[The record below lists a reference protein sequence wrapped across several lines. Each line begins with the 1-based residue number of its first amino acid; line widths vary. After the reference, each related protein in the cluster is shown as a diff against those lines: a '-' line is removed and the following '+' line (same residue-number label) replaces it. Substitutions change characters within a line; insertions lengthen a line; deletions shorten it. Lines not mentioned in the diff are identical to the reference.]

1 MSVEKNNSSKAKS
14 WAPPIFPV
22 GGRLPTDI
30 RKVTENYNKQLEEK
44 NRFRQT
50 FNARGQKRHSACCHS
65 LHISLFFDGTNNNE
79 YNDTK
84 KEHPS
89 NIAKLFHASIQD
101 DDAKDRGYF
110 SSYMPGVG
118 TPFPEIGELDYS
130 EDGLKFATG
139 GEDRINWALV
149 QVASALSFALDN
161 KKEIDRVVAKA
172 KVESMSTSKG
182 PMMSIFGAGRRRQVM
197 KGLLEPL
204 RAHVPR
210 ARPEVLGVKLFVYGF
225 SRGAAEA
232 RTFVNWLSQ
241 LFDTPDGAE
250 NPEQKLLGL
259 PVSIEFLGLLDTV
272 ASVGIAHVTPFF
284 AGHMDWADD
293 TQLLPDSKTFP
304 DFVKCCRHFVAAF
317 EQRACFPLDSVRNED
332 GTYPPNTYE
341 VVYPGVHSDVGG
353 GYPKND
359 QGKARGG
366 TNELVSQIVLHDLY
380 AAAFAA
386 GAPLQVPEGVLPTS
400 LQPQKQWRIMSE
412 ATNTEFDVSPL
423 VIERFNAW
431 HHQTLHTVPPED
443 QNSSPPSDGY
453 HPLLLTTTVEDTL
466 ADQLGWITGWRIGR
480 FANDLEMVEG
490 RYQYNDSY
498 KHQPFFTEANEA
510 TAYDT
515 AEQRREYEEK
525 KQTALKN
532 RQKAPAAAMNHPGP
546 PIYEPQIDQ
555 TQLSQAATEFK
566 HDYLDIG
573 RQQTSFSGTV
583 LDVVLRDTMY
593 LLNENDEVRDH
604 ASIKAAGELRKEQLF
619 LDRFGLPSR
628 KPGLALLV
636 ALFDDHIH
644 DSRAWFMHD
653 ALASRELWA
662 GYFFYRM
669 TYFGNE
675 NSRALSP
682 VVVAGRMLGVA
693 VLAGATV
700 YGIKRSG
707 TLGAVG
713 GLAAGMGAATI
724 GYQVIDKVSGAVVP
738 FLPGAEKILQ
748 PTRHIGEVVIEQKKQ
763 IALDDH
769 LQRLERT
776 DEILRLAGVLVE
788 FDGEVAS

>member
-1 MSVEKNNSSKAKS
+1 MSEIKDTNSKSKA

-30 RKVTENYNKQLEEK
+30 RKVTANYNKQLEEK
-44 NRFRQT
+44 NLFRQT

-79 YNDTK
+79 DNDTK

-89 NIAKLFHASIQD
+89 NIAKLFHASLRGTL
-101 DDAKDRGYF
+101 AKERGYF
-110 SSYMPGVG
+110 SYYMPGVG

-149 QVASALSFALDN
+149 SLADALHTALI
-161 KKEIDRVVAKA
+161 KTPLSQDRRAKA
-172 KVESMSTSKG
+172 VESMDTYKA

-204 RAHVPR
+204 RPYVPKT
-210 ARPEVLGVKLFVYGF
+210 RPEVLGVKLFVYGF

-232 RTFVNWLSQ
+232 RTFVSWLSQ

-250 NPEQKLLGL
+250 NPEQTLLGL

-293 TQLLPDSKTFP
+293 TQLLPDAKTFP

-332 GTYPPNTYE
+332 GKYPPNTYE

-386 GAPLQVPEGVLPTS
+386 GAPLKVPEAVLPDS
-400 LQPQKQWRIMSE
+400 LKSQKNWRVLGLDVTE
-412 ATNTEFDVSPL
+412 EFDISPL

-443 QNSSPPSDGY
+443 QNSSPSTDGY

-480 FANDLEMVEG
+480 FANDLNKIG
-490 RYQYNDSY
+490 DRYQYNDSY

-515 AEQRREYEEK
+515 AEQRREYEDQK
-525 KQTALKN
+525 RAALKN

-573 RQQTSFSGTV
+573 REQTSWKGSV

-604 ASIKAAGELRKEQLF
+604 ASIKAAGELRNEQLF

-653 ALASRELWA
+653 KLASRELWA

-769 LQRLERT
+769 LRRLERT

>member
-1 MSVEKNNSSKAKS
+1 
-14 WAPPIFPV
+14 
-22 GGRLPTDI
+22 
-30 RKVTENYNKQLEEK
+30 VTE
-44 NRFRQT
+44 
-50 FNARGQKRHSACCHS
+50 
-65 LHISLFFDGTNNNE
+65 
-79 YNDTK
+79 
-84 KEHPS
+84 
-89 NIAKLFHASIQD
+89 
-101 DDAKDRGYF
+101 
-110 SSYMPGVG
+110 
-118 TPFPEIGELDYS
+118 
-130 EDGLKFATG
+130 
-139 GEDRINWALV
+139 
-149 QVASALSFALDN
+149 
-161 KKEIDRVVAKA
+161 
-172 KVESMSTSKG
+172 
-182 PMMSIFGAGRRRQVM
+182 
-197 KGLLEPL
+197 
-204 RAHVPR
+204 
-210 ARPEVLGVKLFVYGF
+210 
-225 SRGAAEA
+225 
-232 RTFVNWLSQ
+232 
-241 LFDTPDGAE
+241 
-250 NPEQKLLGL
+250 
-259 PVSIEFLGLLDTV
+259 
-272 ASVGIAHVTPFF
+272 
-284 AGHMDWADD
+284 
-293 TQLLPDSKTFP
+293 
-304 DFVKCCRHFVAAF
+304 
-317 EQRACFPLDSVRNED
+317 
-332 GTYPPNTYE
+332 
-341 VVYPGVHSDVGG
+341 
-353 GYPKND
+353 
-359 QGKARGG
+359 
-366 TNELVSQIVLHDLY
+366 
-380 AAAFAA
+380 
-386 GAPLQVPEGVLPTS
+386 
-400 LQPQKQWRIMSE
+400 
-412 ATNTEFDVSPL
+412 EFDISPQ

-431 HHQTLHTVPPED
+431 HHQTLQIVPPED
-443 QNSSPPSDGY
+443 QDSTPTDGY

-480 FANDLEMVEG
+480 FANDLNKIDD

-515 AEQRREYEEK
+515 AEQRSEYEDQK
-525 KQTALKN
+525 RAALEN
-532 RQKAPAAAMNHPGP
+532 RQKEPAAAMNHPGP

-573 RQQTSFSGTV
+573 RQQTSLSGTV

-604 ASIKAAGELRKEQLF
+604 ASIKAAGEQRKKQLF
-619 LDRFGLPSR
+619 LDRFGKPSQDR
-628 KPGLALLV
+628 GLALLV

-653 ALASRELWA
+653 KLASRELWA

-675 NSRALSP
+675 NSRDLSP
-682 VVVAGRMLGVA
+682 VVVAGRLLGVA

-700 YGIKRSG
+700 YGIRRSG

>member
-1 MSVEKNNSSKAKS
+1 MSEIKENKAKV
-14 WAPPIFPV
+14 WAPPTFPV
-22 GGRLPTDI
+22 GGRLPVEI
-30 RKVTENYNKQLEEK
+30 RKVTENYSKQTKEE
-44 NRFRQT
+44 NLFRQT
-50 FNARGQKRHSACCHS
+50 TNARGQKRHSACCHS

-79 YNDTK
+79 DNDTK

-89 NIAKLFHASIQD
+89 NIAKLYHVSLRGAS
-101 DDAKDRGYF
+101 AEKSGYF
-110 SSYMPGVG
+110 SYYMPGVG

-130 EDGLKFATG
+130 GNGLQFATG

-149 QVASALSFALDN
+149 QVSSALTFALTKN
-161 KKEIDRVVAKA
+161 GIDDGIAKA

-204 RAHVPR
+204 RPYVPKT
-210 ARPEVLGVKLFVYGF
+210 RPEVLGVKLYVYGF

-232 RTFVNWLSQ
+232 RTFVSWLSQ

-250 NPEQKLLGL
+250 NPEQTLLGL

-272 ASVGIAHVTPFF
+272 ASVGIAHVAPFF

-293 TQLLPDSKTFP
+293 TQLLPGAKTFP
-304 DFVKCCRHFVAAF
+304 NFVKCCRHFVAAF

-386 GAPLQVPEGVLPTS
+386 GAPLQVPEAVLPKS
-400 LQPQKQWRIMSE
+400 LETEKLWRAMGPASE
-412 ATNTEFDVSPL
+412 REFGVSDI

-431 HHQTLHTVPPED
+431 HHQTLQIVPPED
-443 QNSSPPSDGY
+443 QDSTPTDGY

-480 FANDLEMVEG
+480 FANDLNKIDD

-515 AEQRREYEEK
+515 AEQRSEYEDQK
-525 KQTALKN
+525 RAALEN
-532 RQKAPAAAMNHPGP
+532 RQKEPAAAMNHPGP

-573 RQQTSFSGTV
+573 RQQTSLSGTV

-604 ASIKAAGELRKEQLF
+604 ASIKASGEQRKKQLF
-619 LDRFGLPSR
+619 LDRFGKPSQDR
-628 KPGLALLV
+628 GLALLV

-653 ALASRELWA
+653 KLASRELWA

-675 NSRALSP
+675 NSRDLSP
-682 VVVAGRMLGVA
+682 VVVAGRLLGVA

-700 YGIKRSG
+700 YGIRRSG

>member
-1 MSVEKNNSSKAKS
+1 MSEIKDTNSKSKA

-30 RKVTENYNKQLEEK
+30 RKVTANYNKQLEEK
-44 NRFRQT
+44 NLFRQT

-79 YNDTK
+79 DNDTK

-89 NIAKLFHASIQD
+89 NIAKLFHASLRGTL
-101 DDAKDRGYF
+101 AKERGYF
-110 SSYMPGVG
+110 SYYMPGVG

-149 QVASALSFALDN
+149 SLADALHTALI
-161 KKEIDRVVAKA
+161 KTPLSQDRRAKA
-172 KVESMSTSKG
+172 VESMDTYKA

-204 RAHVPR
+204 RPYVPKT
-210 ARPEVLGVKLFVYGF
+210 RPEVLGVKLFVYGF

-232 RTFVNWLSQ
+232 RTFVSWLSQ

-250 NPEQKLLGL
+250 NPEQTLLGL

-293 TQLLPDSKTFP
+293 TQLLPDAKTFP

-332 GTYPPNTYE
+332 GKYPPNTYE

-386 GAPLQVPEGVLPTS
+386 GAPLKVPEAVLPDS
-400 LQPQKQWRIMSE
+400 LKSQKNWRVLGLDVTE
-412 ATNTEFDVSPL
+412 EFDISPL

-443 QNSSPPSDGY
+443 QNSSPSTDGY

-480 FANDLEMVEG
+480 FANDLNKIDD

-515 AEQRREYEEK
+515 AEQRREYEDQK
-525 KQTALKN
+525 RAALKN
-532 RQKAPAAAMNHPGP
+532 RQKAPTAAMNHPGP

-573 RQQTSFSGTV
+573 REQTSWKGSV

-653 ALASRELWA
+653 KLASRELWA

-769 LQRLERT
+769 LRRLERT

>member
-1 MSVEKNNSSKAKS
+1 MSEIKENKAKV
-14 WAPPIFPV
+14 WAPPTFPV
-22 GGRLPTDI
+22 GGRLPVEI
-30 RKVTENYNKQLEEK
+30 RKVTENYSKQTKEE
-44 NRFRQT
+44 NLFRQT
-50 FNARGQKRHSACCHS
+50 TNARGQKRHSACCHS

-79 YNDTK
+79 DNDTK

-89 NIAKLFHASIQD
+89 NIAKLYHVSLRGAS
-101 DDAKDRGYF
+101 AEKSGYF
-110 SSYMPGVG
+110 SYYMPGVG

-130 EDGLKFATG
+130 GNGLQFATG

-149 QVASALSFALDN
+149 QVSSALTFALTKN
-161 KKEIDRVVAKA
+161 GIDDGIAKA

-204 RAHVPR
+204 RPYVPKT
-210 ARPEVLGVKLFVYGF
+210 RPEVLGVKLYVYGF

-232 RTFVNWLSQ
+232 RTFVSWLSQ

-250 NPEQKLLGL
+250 NPEQTLLGL

-272 ASVGIAHVTPFF
+272 ASVGIAHVAPFF

-293 TQLLPDSKTFP
+293 TQLLPDAKTFP
-304 DFVKCCRHFVAAF
+304 NFVKCCRHFVAAF

-386 GAPLQVPEGVLPTS
+386 GAPLQVPEAVLPKS
-400 LQPQKQWRIMSE
+400 LETEKLWRAMGPASE
-412 ATNTEFDVSPL
+412 REFGVSDI

-431 HHQTLHTVPPED
+431 HHQTLQIVPPED
-443 QNSSPPSDGY
+443 QDSTPTDGY

-480 FANDLEMVEG
+480 FANDLNKIDD

-515 AEQRREYEEK
+515 AEQRSEYEDQK
-525 KQTALKN
+525 RAALEN
-532 RQKAPAAAMNHPGP
+532 RQKEPAAAMNHPGP

-573 RQQTSFSGTV
+573 RQQTSLSGTV

-604 ASIKAAGELRKEQLF
+604 ASIKASGEQRKKQLF
-619 LDRFGLPSR
+619 LDRFGKPSQDR
-628 KPGLALLV
+628 GLALLV

-653 ALASRELWA
+653 KLASRELWA

-675 NSRALSP
+675 NSRDLSP
-682 VVVAGRMLGVA
+682 VVVAGRLLGVA

-700 YGIKRSG
+700 YGIRRSG

>member
-1 MSVEKNNSSKAKS
+1 MIKTPLS
-14 WAPPIFPV
+14 
-22 GGRLPTDI
+22 
-30 RKVTENYNKQLEEK
+30 
-44 NRFRQT
+44 
-50 FNARGQKRHSACCHS
+50 
-65 LHISLFFDGTNNNE
+65 
-79 YNDTK
+79 
-84 KEHPS
+84 
-89 NIAKLFHASIQD
+89 QD
-101 DDAKDRGYF
+101 R
-110 SSYMPGVG
+110 
-118 TPFPEIGELDYS
+118 
-130 EDGLKFATG
+130 
-139 GEDRINWALV
+139 R
-149 QVASALSFALDN
+149 
-161 KKEIDRVVAKA
+161 AKA
-172 KVESMSTSKG
+172 VEFMDTYKA

-204 RAHVPR
+204 RPYVPKT
-210 ARPEVLGVKLFVYGF
+210 RPEVLGVKLFVYGF

-232 RTFVNWLSQ
+232 RTFVSWLSQ

-250 NPEQKLLGL
+250 HPEQTLLGL

-293 TQLLPDSKTFP
+293 TQLLPDAKAFP
-304 DFVKCCRHFVAAF
+304 NFIKCCRHFVAAF

-332 GTYPPNTYE
+332 GKYPPNTFE

-386 GAPLQVPEGVLPTS
+386 GAPLKVPEAVLPDS
-400 LQPQKQWRIMSE
+400 LKSQKNWRVLGLDVTE
-412 ATNTEFDVSPL
+412 EFDISPQ

-431 HHQTLHTVPPED
+431 HHQTLQIVPPED
-443 QNSSPPSDGY
+443 QDSTPTDGY

-480 FANDLEMVEG
+480 FANDLNKIDD

-515 AEQRREYEEK
+515 AEQRSEYEDQK
-525 KQTALKN
+525 RAALEN
-532 RQKAPAAAMNHPGP
+532 RQKEPAAAMNHPGP

-573 RQQTSFSGTV
+573 RQQTSLSGTV

-604 ASIKAAGELRKEQLF
+604 ASIKAAGEQRKKQLF
-619 LDRFGLPSR
+619 LDRFGKPSQDR
-628 KPGLALLV
+628 GLALLV

-653 ALASRELWA
+653 KLASRELWA

-675 NSRALSP
+675 NSRDLSP
-682 VVVAGRMLGVA
+682 VVVAGRLLGVA

-700 YGIKRSG
+700 YGIRRSG

-788 FDGEVAS
+788 F

>member
-1 MSVEKNNSSKAKS
+1 MSEIKDTNSKSKA

-30 RKVTENYNKQLEEK
+30 RKVTANYNKQLEEK
-44 NRFRQT
+44 NLFRQT

-79 YNDTK
+79 DNDTK

-89 NIAKLFHASIQD
+89 NIAKLFHASLRGTL
-101 DDAKDRGYF
+101 AKERGYF
-110 SSYMPGVG
+110 SYYMPGVG

-149 QVASALSFALDN
+149 SLADALHTALI
-161 KKEIDRVVAKA
+161 KTPLSQDRRAKA
-172 KVESMSTSKG
+172 VESMDTYKA

-204 RAHVPR
+204 RPYVPKT
-210 ARPEVLGVKLFVYGF
+210 RPEVLGVKLFVYGF

-232 RTFVNWLSQ
+232 RTFVSWLSQ

-250 NPEQKLLGL
+250 NPEQTLLGL

-293 TQLLPDSKTFP
+293 TQLLPDAKTFP

-332 GTYPPNTYE
+332 GKYPPNTYE

-386 GAPLQVPEGVLPTS
+386 GAPLKVPEAVLPDS
-400 LQPQKQWRIMSE
+400 LKSQKNWRVLGLDVTE
-412 ATNTEFDVSPL
+412 EFDISPL

-443 QNSSPPSDGY
+443 QNSSPSTDGY

-480 FANDLEMVEG
+480 FANDLNKIG
-490 RYQYNDSY
+490 DRYQYNDSY

-515 AEQRREYEEK
+515 AEQRREYEDQK
-525 KQTALKN
+525 RAALKN
-532 RQKAPAAAMNHPGP
+532 RQKAPTAAMNHPGP

-573 RQQTSFSGTV
+573 REQTSWKGSV

-653 ALASRELWA
+653 KLASRELWA

-769 LQRLERT
+769 LRRLERT

>member
-1 MSVEKNNSSKAKS
+1 MPSVKNMDPKAKA
-14 WAPPIFPV
+14 WAPPIFPI
-22 GGRLPTDI
+22 GGRLPTEI
-30 RKVTENYNKQLEEK
+30 RKVTENYNKQTAEE
-44 NRFRQT
+44 NAFRRT
-50 FNARGQKRHSACCHS
+50 TNARGQRRHSACCHS

-79 YNDTK
+79 DNDTK

-89 NIAKLFHASIQD
+89 NIAKLFHASLRGTP
-101 DDAKDRGYF
+101 AKECGYF
-110 SSYMPGVG
+110 SYYMPGVG

-149 QVASALSFALDN
+149 SLADALHTALI
-161 KKEIDRVVAKA
+161 KTPLSQDRRAKA
-172 KVESMSTSKG
+172 VESMDTYKA

-204 RAHVPR
+204 RPYVPKT
-210 ARPEVLGVKLFVYGF
+210 RPEVLGVKLFVYGF

-232 RTFVNWLSQ
+232 RTFVSWLSQ

-250 NPEQKLLGL
+250 NPEQTLLGL

-293 TQLLPDSKTFP
+293 TQLLPDAKTFP

-332 GTYPPNTYE
+332 GKYPPNTYE

-386 GAPLQVPEGVLPTS
+386 GAPLQVPEAVLPKS
-400 LQPQKQWRIMSE
+400 LETEKLWRAMGPASE
-412 ATNTEFDVSPL
+412 REFGVSDI

-431 HHQTLHTVPPED
+431 HQQTLHTVPPENQD
-443 QNSSPPSDGY
+443 STPTDGY

-480 FANDLEMVEG
+480 FANDLEKVEG

-604 ASIKAAGELRKEQLF
+604 ASIKAAGELRNEQLF

-769 LQRLERT
+769 LRRLERT

>member
-1 MSVEKNNSSKAKS
+1 MSEIKENKAKV
-14 WAPPIFPV
+14 WAPPTFPV
-22 GGRLPTDI
+22 GGRLPVEI
-30 RKVTENYNKQLEEK
+30 RKVTENYSKQTKEE
-44 NRFRQT
+44 NLFRQT
-50 FNARGQKRHSACCHS
+50 TNARGQKRHSACCHS

-79 YNDTK
+79 DNDTK

-89 NIAKLFHASIQD
+89 NIAKLYHVSLRGAS
-101 DDAKDRGYF
+101 AEKSGYF
-110 SSYMPGVG
+110 SYYMPGVG

-130 EDGLKFATG
+130 GNGLQFATG

-149 QVASALSFALDN
+149 QVSSALTFALTKN
-161 KKEIDRVVAKA
+161 GIDDGIAKA

-204 RAHVPR
+204 RPYVPKT
-210 ARPEVLGVKLFVYGF
+210 RPEVLGVKLYVYGF

-232 RTFVNWLSQ
+232 RTFVSWLSQ
-241 LFDTPDGAE
+241 LFDTPGGAE
-250 NPEQKLLGL
+250 NPEQTLLGL

-272 ASVGIAHVTPFF
+272 ASVGIAHVAPFF

-293 TQLLPDSKTFP
+293 TQLLPDAKTFP
-304 DFVKCCRHFVAAF
+304 NFVKCCRHFVAAF
-317 EQRACFPLDSVRNED
+317 EQRACFPLDSVRNEN

-386 GAPLQVPEGVLPTS
+386 GAPLQVPEAVLPKS
-400 LQPQKQWRIMSE
+400 LETEKLWRAMGPASE
-412 ATNTEFDVSPL
+412 REFGVSDI

-431 HHQTLHTVPPED
+431 HHQTLQIVPPED
-443 QNSSPPSDGY
+443 QDSTPTDGY

-480 FANDLEMVEG
+480 FANDLNKIDD

-515 AEQRREYEEK
+515 AEQRSEYEDQK
-525 KQTALKN
+525 RAALEN
-532 RQKAPAAAMNHPGP
+532 RQKEPAAAMNHPGP

-573 RQQTSFSGTV
+573 RQQTSLSGTV

-604 ASIKAAGELRKEQLF
+604 ASIKAAGEQRKKQLF
-619 LDRFGLPSR
+619 LDRFGKPSQDR
-628 KPGLALLV
+628 GLALLV

-653 ALASRELWA
+653 KLASRELWA

-675 NSRALSP
+675 NSRDLSP
-682 VVVAGRMLGVA
+682 VVVAGRLLGVA

-700 YGIKRSG
+700 YGIRRSG

-788 FDGEVAS
+788 F

>member
-1 MSVEKNNSSKAKS
+1 MPEVKDNNSKAKA

-30 RKVTENYNKQLEEK
+30 RKVTDNYNKQTTEE

-50 FNARGQKRHSACCHS
+50 TNDRGQKRHSACCHS
-65 LHISLFFDGTNNNE
+65 LHVSLFFDGTNNNE
-79 YNDTK
+79 DNDTK
-84 KEHPS
+84 KGHPS
-89 NIAKLFHASIQD
+89 NIAKLFHASLRGTP
-101 DDAKDRGYF
+101 AKECGYF
-110 SSYMPGVG
+110 SYYMPGVG

-130 EDGLKFATG
+130 EDGLKYATG

-149 QVASALSFALDN
+149 QVASALSFALTRNGVD
-161 KKEIDRVVAKA
+161 DVVAKT

-204 RAHVPR
+204 RPYVPKT
-210 ARPEVLGVKLFVYGF
+210 RPEVLGIKLFVYGF

-232 RTFVNWLSQ
+232 RTFVTWLSQ

-250 NPEQKLLGL
+250 NPEQTLLGL
-259 PVSIEFLGLLDTV
+259 PVSIEFLGVLDTV

-293 TQLLPDSKTFP
+293 SQLLPDAKTYP

-332 GTYPPNTYE
+332 GNYPRNTYE

-366 TNELVSQIVLHDLY
+366 TDELVSQIVLHDMY

-386 GAPLQVPEGVLPTS
+386 GAPLRVPEAALSNHLIVEKS
-400 LQPQKQWRIMSE
+400 WRALGLDVTE
-412 ATNTEFDVSPL
+412 EFDVSPK

-431 HHQTLHTVPPED
+431 HHQTLQTVPPED
-443 QNSSPPSDGY
+443 QDSIATDGY

-480 FANDLEMVEG
+480 YANDLEKVDD
-490 RYQYNDSY
+490 RHRYNDSY
-498 KHQPFFTEANEA
+498 KHQPFFKEAIEV
-510 TAYDT
+510 TAYNTD
-515 AEQRREYEEK
+515 EQRSAYEEAK
-525 KQTALKN
+525 RIALKN
-532 RQKAPAAAMNHPGP
+532 RQKEPAAAMNHPGP

-566 HDYLDIG
+566 HDYLDID
-573 RQQTSFSGTV
+573 RKQTSWSGKF
-583 LDVVLRDTMY
+583 LDVVVRDSVY

-604 ASIKAAGELRKEQLF
+604 ASIKAAGEQRNKQLF
-619 LDRFGLPSR
+619 RDKFGRPSGD
-628 KPGLALLV
+628 PGLALLV
-636 ALFDDHIH
+636 ALFDEHIH

-653 ALASRELWA
+653 KLASRELWA

-675 NSRALSP
+675 NSRDLSP

-700 YGIKRSG
+700 YGIKRG
-707 TLGAVG
+707 GALGALG
-713 GLAAGMGAATI
+713 GLTAGMGAATI
-724 GYQVIDKVSGAVVP
+724 GYRVVDKATGAVVP
-738 FLPGAEKILQ
+738 FLPGAEEILQ
-748 PTRHIGEVVIEQKKQ
+748 PTRHIGQVVTEQKKQ
-763 IALDDH
+763 IALDDY
-769 LQRLERT
+769 LQRMERT
-776 DEILRLAGVLVE
+776 DEMLRQAGSLVE
-788 FDGEVAS
+788 PDGEVIS

>member
-1 MSVEKNNSSKAKS
+1 
-14 WAPPIFPV
+14 
-22 GGRLPTDI
+22 
-30 RKVTENYNKQLEEK
+30 
-44 NRFRQT
+44 
-50 FNARGQKRHSACCHS
+50 
-65 LHISLFFDGTNNNE
+65 
-79 YNDTK
+79 
-84 KEHPS
+84 
-89 NIAKLFHASIQD
+89 
-101 DDAKDRGYF
+101 
-110 SSYMPGVG
+110 
-118 TPFPEIGELDYS
+118 PEIGELDYS

-149 QVASALSFALDN
+149 SLADALHTALI
-161 KKEIDRVVAKA
+161 KTPLSQDRRAKA
-172 KVESMSTSKG
+172 VEFMDTYKA

-204 RAHVPR
+204 RPYVPKT
-210 ARPEVLGVKLFVYGF
+210 RPEVLGVKLFVYGF

-232 RTFVNWLSQ
+232 RTFVSWLSQ

-250 NPEQKLLGL
+250 HPEQTLLGL

-293 TQLLPDSKTFP
+293 TQLLPDAKAFP
-304 DFVKCCRHFVAAF
+304 NFIKCCRHFVAAF

-332 GTYPPNTYE
+332 GKYPPNTFE

-386 GAPLQVPEGVLPTS
+386 GAPLKVPEAVLPDS
-400 LQPQKQWRIMSE
+400 LKSQKNWRVLGLDVTE
-412 ATNTEFDVSPL
+412 EFDISPQ

-431 HHQTLHTVPPED
+431 HHQTLQIVPPED
-443 QNSSPPSDGY
+443 QDSTPTDGY

-480 FANDLEMVEG
+480 FANDLNKIDD

-515 AEQRREYEEK
+515 AEQRSEYEDQK
-525 KQTALKN
+525 RAALEN
-532 RQKAPAAAMNHPGP
+532 RQKEPAAAMNHPGP

-573 RQQTSFSGTV
+573 RQQTSLSGTV

-604 ASIKAAGELRKEQLF
+604 ASIKAAGEQRKKQLF
-619 LDRFGLPSR
+619 LDRFGKPSQDR
-628 KPGLALLV
+628 GLALLV

-653 ALASRELWA
+653 KLASRELWA

-675 NSRALSP
+675 NSRDLSP
-682 VVVAGRMLGVA
+682 VVVAGRLLGVA

-700 YGIKRSG
+700 YGIRRSG

-788 FDGEVAS
+788 F

>member
-1 MSVEKNNSSKAKS
+1 MSLEKNNNSQAKA

-22 GGRLPTDI
+22 GGRLPVEM
-30 RKVTENYNKQLEEK
+30 RNVVENYNKQTAEK
-44 NRFRQT
+44 NAFRRT
-50 FNARGQKRHSACCHS
+50 SNARGQKRHSACCYS

-79 YNDTK
+79 DNDTK
-84 KEHPS
+84 EGHPS
-89 NIAKLFHASIQD
+89 NIAKLFHASLRGTP
-101 DDAKDRGYF
+101 AKERGYF
-110 SSYMPGVG
+110 SYYMPGVG

-130 EDGLKFATG
+130 EDGLRYATG

-161 KKEIDRVVAKA
+161 KKEIDRSVAKA
-172 KVESMSTSKG
+172 KVKSMSTFKA

-197 KGLLEPL
+197 QGLLEPL
-204 RAHVPR
+204 KTHVR
-210 ARPEVLGVKLFVYGF
+210 QARPEVLGVKLFVYGF
-225 SRGAAEA
+225 SRGAAQA
-232 RTFVNWLSQ
+232 RTFVSWLSQ
-241 LFDTPDGAE
+241 LFDTPDEAE
-250 NPEQKLLGL
+250 KPEQSLLGL

-293 TQLLPDSKTFP
+293 TQLLPEAKTFP

-332 GTYPPNTYE
+332 GNYPSNTYE

-366 TNELVSQIVLHDLY
+366 TDELVSQIVLHDLY

-386 GAPLQVPEGVLPTS
+386 GAPLQVPGTVLPDS
-400 LQPQKQWRIMSE
+400 LRSQKHWRALGLDVAE
-412 ATNTEFDVSPL
+412 EFDISPQ

-431 HHQTLHTVPPED
+431 HHQTLQTTPPED
-443 QNSSPPSDGY
+443 QGSISTDGY

-466 ADQLGWITGWRIGR
+466 AEQLGWITGWRIGR
-480 FANDLEMVEG
+480 YANDREQVEDHY
-490 RYQYNDSY
+490 RYDDSY
-498 KHQPFFTEANEA
+498 KHQPFFIEAQEA

-515 AEQRREYEEK
+515 DQQRSEYEDK
-525 KQTALKN
+525 KRTVLKN
-532 RQKAPAAAMNHPGP
+532 RQKEPVAAMNHPGP

-566 HDYLDIG
+566 HDYLDIE
-573 RQQTSFSGTV
+573 RKQTSKYGTV
-583 LDVVLRDTMY
+583 LDVVMRDTIY

-604 ASIKAAGELRKEQLF
+604 ASIKAAGELRYEQLF
-619 LDRFGLPSR
+619 DDRFGRPSR
-628 KPGLALLV
+628 DPGLALLV

-653 ALASRELWA
+653 KLASRELWA

-675 NSRALSP
+675 NSRDLSP

-707 TLGAVG
+707 TLGGVG
-713 GLAAGMGAATI
+713 GVAAGMGAATI
-724 GYQVIDKVSGAVVP
+724 GYQVIDQVSGAVVP

-763 IALDDH
+763 IAQDDY
-769 LQRLERT
+769 LQRLDRT
-776 DEILRLAGVLVE
+776 DEMLRLAGVLVE
-788 FDGEVAS
+788 FDGEVAP